1 MPLQTVLHCFKD
13 NMQYSRAVDCA
24 SSARLGWQ
32 AYVKMYEADIGWLV
46 VHTIMPVVYRCIRTI
61 RAVHLQ

>member
-1 MPLQTVLHCFKD
+1 
-13 NMQYSRAVDCA
+13 MQYSRAVDCA